1 MLTIFKDITGGK
13 ICRKKD
19 IISPFNCCFTRSI
32 MQNEDVNKRIFA
44 TFASV
49 ASSLG
54 FSEVHGMI
62 IGTILVANKPLSLQ
76 DIAKRT
82 GYSLSSISISIDLLE
97 LVGIVRKIKNLGD
110 RKIYVKMEG
119 DLIESLKKAFMLKI
133 QKEMF
138 ITKME
143 LEKFRTDTKDANT
156 KRTIEVLHKEVNRL
170 QNYINKLAEI
180 EIPK

>member
-1 MLTIFKDITGGK
+1 MPDG
-13 ICRKKD
+13 
-19 IISPFNCCFTRSI
+19 
-32 MQNEDVNKRIFA
+32 DVNKKIFA

-49 ASSLG
+49 ASALG

-62 IGTILVANKPLSLQ
+62 IGAILVANRPLSLQ
-76 DIAKRT
+76 EIAKRT

-110 RKIYVKMEG
+110 RKIYVKLEG

-138 ITKME
+138 LTKME
-143 LEKFRTDTKDANT
+143 LEKYKAGTKDTNM
-156 KRTIEVLHKEVNRL
+156 KRTIEVLQHEVNRL
-170 QNYINKLAEI
+170 QNYINRMAEV